1 MYFQQQVNYKIDVEL
16 NDKSHIL
23 NAFINIEYINNS
35 PDTLKYIYFH
45 FWPNAYKNN
54 KTALAKQLRE
64 NGELKM
70 EFLKPSDS
78 GWIDSLNFETNG
90 IKLKLEY
97 DKKNIDIAKLILDK
111 PLPPTQ
117 KITLSTPFRVKLPS
131 ARISRLGHIGQA
143 YAITQWYPKPAVYDN
158 KGWHPIP
165 YLDQGEFYSEYGN
178 FEVEITLPENYV
190 VGATGDMVENQNE
203 LSWLE
208 LKINQ
213 TKSKIQK
220 REELKKLIEKDKSIL
235 IDTLFFPKSSSI
247 KKTLVFKQQNVHDF
261 AWFADKRF
269 NVIKDEVELPHTKNT
284 VTCWSLFTDNNFDLW
299 LNSPEYLK
307 DATYYYS
314 LWNGDYPYKQVTA
327 VDGTISAGGGMEY
340 PNITIIGET
349 ENEAALENVI
359 MHEVG
364 HNWFYGILGSNE
376 RNHAWMD
383 EGINSFNELRYT
395 RTKYPQG
402 KFGEQFGISTRTK
415 LVGLNKL
422 KNTYQY
428 YLLYAK
434 GAIENKDQPIELN
447 SEKYTESNY
456 GAIVYSKTAVV
467 MDYLYHYLGD
477 TVFDKC
483 MKEYFEKYK
492 FKHPQPENLR
502 EIFETNTTKNL
513 SWFFDDL
520 INTTK
525 KIDYSIKGIR
535 KSKSNLDLNKYVLKL
550 KNKGGVNSP
559 LVIGSLSKENNIK
572 YYWIEGFNGRK
583 KLEIEAKNIK
593 EFRIDPEY
601 YIPEKNRKN
610 NFIKTSGILKK
621 RKPYR
626 IKFIGSIDN
635 PETAEINYLP
645 VVGYN
650 NNNGWMAGLNL
661 SNYFLFERKLQF
673 DVTPLYSFGS
683 KELAGTAK
691 AELNFHFNKIFKT
704 VNSSFRIR
712 KFAFERTDI
721 PLNFYKLD
729 NTTSF
734 IFKNQNP
741 RSRIENKLIFRLAQ
755 IGTETQFYNLP
766 DKKIDYRSIGDLIF
780 FHNNKQVLHPYNIQI
795 RYQTGNPGNLIFS
808 SETFSKIS
816 LEANFHITTDY
827 KNNGF
832 DVRIFAGKMLNQID
846 QIDTRFRM
854 GGIYGYQDYAFDYL
868 YFDRN
873 AQNGINLQQF
883 IEEEGAFKTR
893 MFLGQSNSHLIALNL
908 KSPKFKK
915 FIGLFAD
922 LGTCGDDGL
931 LNNKVLADMGINFD
945 FFNQSICVYLP
956 LFYSKDIKSGI
967 VANDWSFGERIMISM
982 RLDRL
987 NPKSLF
993 KGLVDF

>member
-402 KFGEQFGISTRTK
+402 KFGEQFGIST
-415 LVGLNKL
+415 
-422 KNTYQY
+422 
-428 YLLYAK
+428 
-434 GAIENKDQPIELN
+434 
-447 SEKYTESNY
+447 
-456 GAIVYSKTAVV
+456 
-467 MDYLYHYLGD
+467 
-477 TVFDKC
+477 
-483 MKEYFEKYK
+483 
-492 FKHPQPENLR
+492 
-502 EIFETNTTKNL
+502 
-513 SWFFDDL
+513 
-520 INTTK
+520 
-525 KIDYSIKGIR
+525 
-535 KSKSNLDLNKYVLKL
+535 
-550 KNKGGVNSP
+550 
-559 LVIGSLSKENNIK
+559 
-572 YYWIEGFNGRK
+572 
-583 KLEIEAKNIK
+583 
-593 EFRIDPEY
+593 
-601 YIPEKNRKN
+601 
-610 NFIKTSGILKK
+610 
-621 RKPYR
+621 
-626 IKFIGSIDN
+626 
-635 PETAEINYLP
+635 
-645 VVGYN
+645 
-650 NNNGWMAGLNL
+650 
-661 SNYFLFERKLQF
+661 
-673 DVTPLYSFGS
+673 
-683 KELAGTAK
+683 
-691 AELNFHFNKIFKT
+691 
-704 VNSSFRIR
+704 
-712 KFAFERTDI
+712 
-721 PLNFYKLD
+721 
-729 NTTSF
+729 
-734 IFKNQNP
+734 
-741 RSRIENKLIFRLAQ
+741 
-755 IGTETQFYNLP
+755 
-766 DKKIDYRSIGDLIF
+766 
-780 FHNNKQVLHPYNIQI
+780 
-795 RYQTGNPGNLIFS
+795 
-808 SETFSKIS
+808 
-816 LEANFHITTDY
+816 
-827 KNNGF
+827 
-832 DVRIFAGKMLNQID
+832 
-846 QIDTRFRM
+846 
-854 GGIYGYQDYAFDYL
+854 
-868 YFDRN
+868 
-873 AQNGINLQQF
+873 
-883 IEEEGAFKTR
+883 
-893 MFLGQSNSHLIALNL
+893 
-908 KSPKFKK
+908 
-915 FIGLFAD
+915 
-922 LGTCGDDGL
+922 
-931 LNNKVLADMGINFD
+931 
-945 FFNQSICVYLP
+945 
-956 LFYSKDIKSGI
+956 
-967 VANDWSFGERIMISM
+967 
-982 RLDRL
+982 
-987 NPKSLF
+987 
-993 KGLVDF
+993 